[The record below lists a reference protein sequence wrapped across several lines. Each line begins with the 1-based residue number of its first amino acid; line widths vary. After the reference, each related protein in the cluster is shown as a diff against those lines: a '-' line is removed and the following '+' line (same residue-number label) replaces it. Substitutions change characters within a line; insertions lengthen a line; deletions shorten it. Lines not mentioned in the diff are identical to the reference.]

1 MHELSIA
8 TLVLDAVNAQANLR
22 PGMRVSRI
30 GMRLGDL
37 SGVDADALT
46 FCFEALVKETELANA
61 ALEIERRP
69 QRNMCPRCETEFT
82 VVNYES
88 ACPACGESSTR
99 SVSGDELELAFVELE
114 EP

>member
-8 TLVLDAVNAQANLR
+8 TLVLDAVNVEAGLR

-37 SGVDADALT
+37 AGVDADAFT
-46 FCFEALVKETELANA
+46 FCFEALVKETELASA

-69 QRNMCPRCETEFT
+69 QRNKCRRCNNEFI
-82 VVNYES
+82 VANYES
-88 ACPACGESSTR
+88 ACPACGEASTQF
-99 SVSGDELELAFVELE
+99 VSGAELELAFVEME
-114 EP
+114 EQ

>member
-8 TLVLDAVNAQANLR
+8 TLVLDAVNVEAGLR

-37 SGVDADALT
+37 AGVDADALT
-46 FCFEALVKETELANA
+46 FCIEALVKETQLASA

-69 QRNMCPRCETEFT
+69 QRNKCPRCNEEFS

-88 ACPACGESSTR
+88 TCPACGETSTKF
-99 SVSGDELELAFVELE
+99 VSGDELELAFVEME
-114 EP
+114 EQ

>member
-8 TLVLDAVNAQANLR
+8 TLVLDAVNVEACMR

-30 GMRLGDL
+30 GVLVGDL
-37 SGVDADALT
+37 AGVDADALT
-46 FCFEALVKETELANA
+46 FCFEALVKETELATA

-69 QRNMCPRCETEFT
+69 QRNKCPRCKKEFI
-82 VVNYES
+82 VANNES
-88 ACPACGESSTR
+88 TCPACGESSTQF
-99 SVSGDELELAFVELE
+99 VGGDELELAFVEME